1 MQTSKKQVN
10 QLLKTAE
17 GQLKAILTMYEND
30 RYCVDITKQILALQ
44 ALLKRANN
52 LILHDH
58 MNHCVKEALNNHQP
72 NEKLK
77 ELTDIMN
84 LLQK

>member
-1 MQTSKKQVN
+1 MQTSKPKVN

-17 GQLKAILTMYEND
+17 GQLKAILKMYAD
-30 RYCVDITKQILALQ
+30 QRYCVDITKQILALQ

-58 MNHCVKEALNNHQP
+58 MNHCVKEALSNHHP

>member
-17 GQLKAILTMYEND
+17 GQLKAILNMYEDD